1 MMNALRRA
9 VGFRALTQQF
19 SPGRIGGGMRGMAT
33 ETEAMKAILVE
44 ELGASHVEVE
54 DVSGGCGAMFRIL
67 CVSDEFEGLSRLKQA
82 RLAQKA
88 LADNISKMHGLT
100 LKTMT
105 VAEFE
110 RTKQ

>member
-1 MMNALRRA
+1 
-9 VGFRALTQQF
+9 
-19 SPGRIGGGMRGMAT
+19 MAT

-110 RTKQ
+110 RGGRSRNDWYERH